1 MKRKDIVYY
10 ARIQPILGVYDV
22 LELMVRIVENDW
34 FSGMDK
40 RDKRVYLF
48 ADKDLNK
55 TVFVDRKEALTLVKE
70 AEKHKRK
77 MTFTINDNDEY

>member
-10 ARIQPILGVYDV
+10 ARIQPTLGVYEV
-22 LELMVRIVENDW
+22 LELLIRVVETGW
-34 FSGMDK
+34 FSAMDK

-55 TVFVDRKEALTLVKE
+55 TVFADRKEALTLVKE

-77 MTFTINDNDEY
+77 LIFTTEEMG

>member
-1 MKRKDIVYY
+1 MKRKDILYY
-10 ARIQPILGVYDV
+10 ARIQPSLGVYEV
-22 LELMVRIVENDW
+22 LELLVRVVETGW
-34 FSGMDK
+34 FSAMDK

-55 TVFVDRKEALTLVKE
+55 TVFADRKEALTLVKG

-77 MTFTINDNDEY
+77 MTFTTEEME

>member
-10 ARIQPILGVYDV
+10 ARIQPTLGVYEV
-22 LELMVRIVENDW
+22 LELLVRVVEKGW
-34 FSGMDK
+34 FSAMDK

-48 ADKDLNK
+48 ADKDLHK
-55 TVFVDRKEALTLVKE
+55 TVFADRKEALTLVKE

-77 MTFTINDNDEY
+77 LTFTTEEME

>member
-10 ARIQPILGVYDV
+10 ARIQPSLGVYEV
-22 LELMVRIVENDW
+22 LELLVRVVEKGW
-34 FSGMDK
+34 FSAMDK

-55 TVFVDRKEALTLVKE
+55 TVFADRKEALTLVKK
-70 AEKHKRK
+70 AEKNKK
-77 MTFTINDNDEY
+77 KLVFTTEEME

>member
-10 ARIQPILGVYDV
+10 ARIQPTLGVYEV
-22 LELMVRIVENDW
+22 LELLVRVVEKGW
-34 FSGMDK
+34 FSAMDK

-55 TVFVDRKEALTLVKE
+55 TVFDDRKEALTLVK
-70 AEKHKRK
+70 
-77 MTFTINDNDEY
+77 

>member
-10 ARIQPILGVYDV
+10 ARIHPTLGVYEV
-22 LELMVRIVENDW
+22 LELLVRVVETGW
-34 FSGMDK
+34 FSAMDK

-55 TVFVDRKEALTLVKE
+55 TVFVDRKEALMVVKE
-70 AEKHKRK
+70 AEKNKRK
-77 MTFTINDNDEY
+77 LTFTINDNDEY